1 MLKDMGQVEE
11 CGISPGRGQN
21 KYLGELQEVMF
32 ASRDFKEGWKI
43 PGASL
48 SYGTHLFKSKA
59 NEGYI

>member
-32 ASRDFKEGWKI
+32 VSRDFKEG
-43 PGASL
+43 
-48 SYGTHLFKSKA
+48 
-59 NEGYI
+59 